1 MKREAKQQ
9 RTTSRTSQ
17 PAATLFLKLQLAVST
32 AATAAVVAVATI
44 VH

>member
-9 RTTSRTSQ
+9 RRTSQ